1 MSKAKFKR
9 NTQTSRELRR
19 VAEREAGRA
28 ERQKYVDAFWRLT
41 PEERAQRMAD
51 NAAFQRINRN
61 GITLEDLKNA
71 EIQGRADGYRVGK
84 EETLII
90 CYASFLLALHELH
103 GFDAEQ
109 CMELLNL
116 ADEKI
121 TYTLT
126 SAEAIK
132 EVYDEMGLTLNFSEE
147 LPGERIQEK
156 GVTE

>member
-1 MSKAKFKR
+1 MSKVKFRR
-9 NTQTSRELRR
+9 NTQTTRELRR
-19 VAEREAGRA
+19 VAEREAGRQQ
-28 ERQKYVDAFWRLT
+28 RQKAIDAFWALS

-51 NAAFQRINRN
+51 NAAFQRINKN

-71 EIQGRADGYRVGK
+71 EDQGRRDGYMRGK

-90 CYASFLLALHELH
+90 AYASFIMALHEEC
-103 GFDAEQ
+103 GFDGDRCREI
-109 CMELLNL
+109 LNV

-132 EVYDEMGLTLNFSEE
+132 EVYDTMGITLNFADAM
-147 LPGERIQEK
+147 PGERIEEK
-156 GVTE
+156 RD